1 MSCLR
6 QWFARLVSR
15 FPIFKKLF
23 GIGWKVVL
31 TETLIEIPF
40 LILESSILMRF
51 LFGFTLGLTLW
62 QYLVIACSLYLLIEG
77 GRWAFARYF
86 RKSKNYQFFKQ
97 ERELFQLFLDG
108 IAHLRRKPDA

>member
-1 MSCLR
+1 MNCLR
-6 QWFARLVSR
+6 QWSVRLVSR
-15 FPIFKKLF
+15 FPILQKLF
-23 GIGWKVVL
+23 GIGWKVLL

-62 QYLVIACSLYLLIEG
+62 QYLVVACGLYLLIEG

-86 RKSKNYQFFKQ
+86 RKSDNYQFFKQ
-97 ERELFQLFLDG
+97 ERELLQLILTG
-108 IAHLRRKPDA
+108 IAHLRRKRDV